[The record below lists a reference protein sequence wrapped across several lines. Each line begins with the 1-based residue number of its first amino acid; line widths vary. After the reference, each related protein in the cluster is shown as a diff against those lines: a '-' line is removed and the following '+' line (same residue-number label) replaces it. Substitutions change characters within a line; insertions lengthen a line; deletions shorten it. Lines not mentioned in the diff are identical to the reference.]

1 MDIPRDE
8 NGKTLEEFLQEYDV
22 NAYEHP
28 SVTVDMAVFTL
39 KETDMGFK
47 AAILLIKRR
56 NHPSIGM
63 YAMPGG
69 FVEMNETIYQAAERE
84 LIEETGVTGLNFRQF
99 GTFGDLD
106 RDPRTRVISVGHYAV
121 AKEGTL
127 KICAG
132 DDAIDAELFTFK
144 SEKLSESEYKI
155 MLFGSRTLSFCAKL
169 TLNGLGYTIETSPEK
184 ALASDHDKM
193 LFCAL
198 CSLANHKKE
207 DIASL
212 LASNKVSVNEA
223 VKALEEALGQI
234 PGCKNIG
241 I

>member
-1 MDIPRDE
+1 MNVQRDE
-8 NGKTLEEFLQEYDV
+8 NGKTLDEFLAEYDV

-39 KETDMGFK
+39 KKADTGFK
-47 AAILLIKRR
+47 MAVLLIKRR

-69 FVEMNETIYQAAERE
+69 FVEMDEPIYQAASRE
-84 LIEETGVTGLNFRQF
+84 LIEETGVEGLHFRQF

-121 AKEGTL
+121 ASEGSL

-132 DDAIDAELFTFK
+132 DDAASAELFTVK
-144 SEKLSESEYKI
+144 AEKIAENEYRI
-155 MLFGSRTLSFCAKL
+155 TLNGSCTLSFKASLKYD
-169 TLNGLGYTIETSPEK
+169 GMGYIINPVDERT
-184 ALASDHDKM
+184 LASDHDKM
-193 LFCAL
+193 LFLAL
-198 CSLANHKKE
+198 CALANHKKE

-212 LASNKVSVNEA
+212 LASHNVSQEEA
-223 VKALEEALGQI
+223 LNALEEAVGQL
-234 PGCKNIG
+234 PNCQNIG